1 MSVNM
6 LNVNAIFL
14 LLSQLVVF
22 SPQPNIK
29 LEVIGEVSEQ
39 PRWSFFAPHENENVA
54 NEYVTQQILKR
65 GGVFVILRQDGKRL
79 LHLDIAPFVVK
90 IDPNR
95 IFTQKGRRKNI
106 IKHNPQL
113 RTNTYVFHRAMRL
126 SAELAQLIVATI
138 GGPDTSRTWVAMHN
152 NTQGYLGDHQHGIGN
167 ISIVQYQQKLAKGAS
182 FLKAVSK
189 LNGDEDDLFFVTQQ
203 QDFNAMEKNGW
214 NAVLQH
220 PQVVTDPSED
230 DGSLSVY
237 AQKIAVRYINVEA
250 ERASGNLGENHLVEQ
265 QQMLDYVFSRLQ
277 SSPSSTPQ
285 SENSASQ
292 SKN

>member
-1 MSVNM
+1 MSQ
-6 LNVNAIFL
+6 I
-14 LLSQLVVF
+14 VVF

-29 LEVIGEVSEQ
+29 LEVIGEVSDTPQ
-39 PRWSFFAPHENENVA
+39 WSFFAPHENENVA
-54 NEYVTQQILKR
+54 NEYVSQQILKR
-65 GGVFVILRQDGKRL
+65 GGVFVILRQNGKRL
-79 LHLDIAPFVVK
+79 LRLDVKPFEVK

-95 IFTQKGRRKNI
+95 IFTKKGRRNNI
-106 IKHNPQL
+106 IKHNPNL

-126 SAELAQLIVATI
+126 SADLAQLIVATM
-138 GGPDTSRTWVAMHN
+138 GGKNTSRTWVAIHN
-152 NTQGYLGDHQHGIGN
+152 NTQGYLGDNQQGIGN

-203 QDFNAMEKNGW
+203 QDFNAMEQNGW

-237 AQKIAVRYINVEA
+237 AQKIGVRYINIEA
-250 ERASGNLGENHLVEQ
+250 ERATGHVGENHLVEQ
-265 QQMLDYVFSRLQ
+265 QKMLDYVFSRLQ
-277 SSPSSTPQ
+277 LSPSLTSQPQ
-285 SENSASQ
+285 N
-292 SKN
+292 